1 MNKIKA
7 IIVDD
12 EKRARNVLD
21 QLLSRN
27 FDNIEVV
34 AQCADVPSAVEEIK
48 RLKPDV
54 VFLDIQMPNY
64 VGYELVN
71 FFDKVD
77 FDIIFVTA
85 FDQYAIKA
93 FELSAIDYIVKPIDR
108 NKLTQ
113 AVEKLALKLKQEN
126 KLKDY
131 EVLFETMKSN
141 EFKKIIIP
149 ELGNRRIVNLDEII
163 AIEAHGAY
171 AKIYLLNNKPITM
184 SKNLKHFERLLGNS
198 LGFFRSHRAWIVN
211 LNHIESVNKADL
223 CLTLPNGLKAKIARG
238 QYDAFEL
245 AIR

>member
-108 NKLTQ
+108 NK
-113 AVEKLALKLKQEN
+113 
-126 KLKDY
+126 
-131 EVLFETMKSN
+131 
-141 EFKKIIIP
+141 
-149 ELGNRRIVNLDEII
+149 
-163 AIEAHGAY
+163 
-171 AKIYLLNNKPITM
+171 
-184 SKNLKHFERLLGNS
+184 
-198 LGFFRSHRAWIVN
+198 
-211 LNHIESVNKADL
+211 
-223 CLTLPNGLKAKIARG
+223 
-238 QYDAFEL
+238 
-245 AIR
+245 